1 MTGNTAS
8 TCAQP
13 SQCCPANKM
22 WAYRIEQSRF
32 SNNRGDTGGPVGA
45 SPDKMNWKVMTLDGL
60 VRQGSYSNNLEWDN
74 VWWER
79 GAIVR
84 PPSSSNILTM
94 PSNLTDTLIDFPSR
108 KFWHLP
114 PTNTSLQ
121 DYRLLTPGDL
131 SSFSG
136 VQGKP
141 LTGSLLPH
149 KLRWLSHV

>member
-1 MTGNTAS
+1 MTGNTGS

-13 SQCCPANKM
+13 SLCCPANKL
-22 WAYRIEQSRF
+22 WAYRVEDSRF

-45 SPDKMNWKVMTLDGL
+45 SPDKMNWKVLTLDGL

-84 PPSSSNILTM
+84 PPSSGNILTM

-108 KFWHLP
+108 QFWHLP

-121 DYRLLTPGDL
+121 DYRLLAPGDL
-131 SSFSG
+131 SSYPT
-136 VQGKP
+136 VQGMP
-141 LTGSLLPH
+141 LSFVIVCCRGGRL
-149 KLRWLSHV
+149 HV